1 MTIPSAPAST
11 PAPLRLDELDD
22 ARGDLECL
30 LVEVLGTVFAEEAY
44 PVDPEPFPGE
54 DGVPAVAVSRLEI
67 HEPTD
72 DGYTVVE
79 VRLALAA
86 ARALAERMFQVTVP
100 DEDDVL
106 DAVGELGNIAAG
118 NVKSLL
124 RHTSRLSL
132 PSARLV
138 PAGDHSGA
146 AVTVAAIVEGHRV
159 QLEVFPADG
168 SDGALWPGTHAG

>member
-1 MTIPSAPAST
+1 MTPVSM
-11 PAPLRLDELDD
+11 ELSELEE
-22 ARGDLECL
+22 ARGDLEDL
-30 LVEVLGTVFAEEAY
+30 LVEVLGTVFADEAY
-44 PVDPEPFPGE
+44 PVDPEPFTGAAGE
-54 DGVPAVAVSRLEI
+54 PAVAVSRLEI
-67 HEPTD
+67 HEPSD

-86 ARALAERMFQVTVP
+86 AQALAERMFQVATP

-138 PAGDHSGA
+138 PADDPGEP
-146 AVTVAAIVEGHRV
+146 AVTVAAIVEGHCV
-159 QLEVFPADG
+159 HLGIFPSDS
-168 SDGALWPGTHAG
+168 SDGALWPGTDAG